1 MASTLHLIAW
11 LVCVTETDCTVC
23 DVQAKAETADCT
35 CCEVPA
41 PAEATVEQEHQA
53 WVTENVEYLCSNI
66 HWKSAANIYRHLTV
80 CVKILSLFLETI
92 HANKSKNNYR
102 ANEPQVLRYVDIS

>member
-1 MASTLHLIAW
+1 MAITLHLIATG
-11 LVCVTETDCTVC
+11 LVTETDCVVC

-53 WVTENVEYLCSNI
+53 
-66 HWKSAANIYRHLTV
+66 
-80 CVKILSLFLETI
+80 
-92 HANKSKNNYR
+92 
-102 ANEPQVLRYVDIS
+102 